1 MTTTTPTAPTK
12 PLTARAIVQIVSVK
26 LRRDDAGARVA
37 DLRLRHLQSGKVLS
51 ATAEGE
57 GLIKTIFD
65 LGNATPWSVLV
76 DKTIPTAMRLVSARV
91 ASA

>member
-1 MTTTTPTAPTK
+1 MTTTHTSTQPI
-12 PLTARAIVQIVSVK
+12 TARALVQIVSVK

-37 DLRLRHLQSGKVLS
+37 DLRLRHLRSGKVLS

-65 LGNATPWSVLV
+65 LGNTTPWSVLV
-76 DKTIPTAMRLVSARV
+76 DKTIPSALRLVSARM